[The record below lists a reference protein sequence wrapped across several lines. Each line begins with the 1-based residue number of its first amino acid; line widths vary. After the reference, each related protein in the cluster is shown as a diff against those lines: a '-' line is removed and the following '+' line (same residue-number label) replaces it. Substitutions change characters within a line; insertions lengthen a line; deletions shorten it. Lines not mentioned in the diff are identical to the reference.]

1 MTILARCR
9 WIIFALSGLLLVQ
22 AVVVNATQNPA
33 SAGQQGEVE
42 TRRFKIAG
50 TAVHAVTGEPLYQA
64 RISLADTKNRRQ
76 VIWMT
81 TSENGRFEFSNL
93 RPGKYSLQG
102 AKRGFIPA
110 AYEQH
115 EQFSTAIVTG
125 PEFSTEELRLRL
137 MPMALISGHV
147 LDEYG
152 DPVRSARVG
161 LYLESHGGGMSRI
174 VHLNNANSDDRGFF
188 DFSLLHPGKYF
199 VSVTADPWYAVHP
212 ISAQTGA
219 PTSLDV
225 TYPTTYY
232 SGSTESA
239 GATPIEVKGG
249 DKLQIDVHLNP
260 EPALH
265 IIFRWPQNDVKQ
277 QNDSVIPTLEKRVFD
292 SEESVPSEMRPLA
305 DGAYELVGVAP
316 GRYTVRTRD
325 RSTGQQGLSRD
336 IDLVRNQQELD
347 SSFSEP
353 LGSLKLTLK
362 MPGDEPVNKVNGV
375 ALQDSDR
382 RVVAFRRSDST
393 GQFSFE
399 DLASGKYAILI
410 NSSVKA
416 YAVMRIS
423 SPGGEYSGHEVNITP
438 GAALELSASLSVG
451 MTSIEGVVHK
461 KDKAVSGVMVAL
473 VPRDPEAHVELF
485 RRDQSDFDGTFLLPS
500 VIPGPYIIIAVQDAW
515 GFEWLKP
522 GVLAKYVKQGQEL
535 TIGELMR
542 GVVRLPEPV
551 EVQEH

>member
-1 MTILARCR
+1 MTLLARCR

-22 AVVVNATQNPA
+22 AVTVNATQNRA
-33 SAGQQGEVE
+33 SAAQQGEVE
-42 TRRFKIAG
+42 TRTFKIAG
-50 TAVHAVTGEPLYQA
+50 TAVNAVTGEPLYQA

-76 VIWMT
+76 VIWLT

-102 AKRGFIPA
+102 AKRGFISA

-147 LDEYG
+147 FDEYG

-188 DFSLLHPGKYF
+188 DFSLLRTGKYF

-249 DKLQIDVHLNP
+249 EKLQIDVHLNP

-265 IIFRWPQNDVKQ
+265 IVFRLPQNDVEQ
-277 QNDSVIPTLEKRVFD
+277 RNYSVIPTLEKRIFD
-292 SEESVPSEMRPLA
+292 SEESVQSEMRPLV

-347 SSFSEP
+347 SSHSEP
-353 LGSLKLTLK
+353 LGSLQLTLK

-382 RVVAFRRSDST
+382 RVVAFRQTDAT

-410 NSSVKA
+410 NSSVKP

-438 GAALELSASLSVG
+438 GTTLELSASLSVG

-461 KDKAVSGVMVAL
+461 KGKAVSGVMVAL
-473 VPRDPEAHVELF
+473 VPKDPEAHVELF

-500 VIPGPYIIIAVQDAW
+500 VIPGSYTVIAVQDAW

-522 GVLAKYVKQGQEL
+522 GVLAKYVEQGQEL

-542 GVVRLPEPV
+542 GVVRLPQPV
-551 EVQEH
+551 EVQER